1 MLFCLGLSGRI
12 TQISNILCAS
22 ASLREK
28 STDEF
33 RVNVDNIV
41 IVHKWQKRLVELQ
54 NPMWQERHR
63 PCSKAEAAS
72 PHHIMHSWSCN
83 CFKNMYLAIV
93 NK

>member
-33 RVNVDNIV
+33 RLTIPGTCQATEHYPNNPTYP
-41 IVHKWQKRLVELQ
+41 KSLVARVL
-54 NPMWQERHR
+54 M
-63 PCSKAEAAS
+63 PCQS
-72 PHHIMHSWSCN
+72 
-83 CFKNMYLAIV
+83 FQ
-93 NK
+93 

>member
-33 RVNVDNIV
+33 RFNVQPPSYNNISDF
-41 IVHKWQKRLVELQ
+41 IGFIQEYTHEPRIFLSCAGKR
-54 NPMWQERHR
+54 
-63 PCSKAEAAS
+63 AEDSLKVGA
-72 PHHIMHSWSCN
+72 CGGD
-83 CFKNMYLAIV
+83 V
-93 NK
+93 V

>member
-33 RVNVDNIV
+33 RLNSTGVQVLCIGFAMRS
-41 IVHKWQKRLVELQ
+41 KRKLQ
-54 NPMWQERHR
+54 GKQR
-63 PCSKAEAAS
+63 
-72 PHHIMHSWSCN
+72 
-83 CFKNMYLAIV
+83 AIV
-93 NK
+93 RKRFLRHETRRIQHHGA

>member
-33 RVNVDNIV
+33 RFNGTMP
-41 IVHKWQKRLVELQ
+41 LV
-54 NPMWQERHR
+54 
-63 PCSKAEAAS
+63 PCAVARG
-72 PHHIMHSWSCN
+72 PWFVVRGSW
-83 CFKNMYLAIV
+83 FGVRQMQGA
-93 NK
+93 

>member
-33 RVNVDNIV
+33 RVNVANVEVLPISNSNDQLVIGNI
-41 IVHKWQKRLVELQ
+41 LT
-54 NPMWQERHR
+54 
-63 PCSKAEAAS
+63 
-72 PHHIMHSWSCN
+72 
-83 CFKNMYLAIV
+83 LATLPP
-93 NK
+93 